1 MKHDNSFI
9 SRILK
14 GAKFYILQLYC
25 GISFIGTLVTHDV
38 KNTKNVKNTG
48 ERVTWTENERL

>member
-9 SRILK
+9 NRILK

-38 KNTKNVKNTG
+38 KNTG
-48 ERVTWTENERL
+48 ELHELKMIQRL